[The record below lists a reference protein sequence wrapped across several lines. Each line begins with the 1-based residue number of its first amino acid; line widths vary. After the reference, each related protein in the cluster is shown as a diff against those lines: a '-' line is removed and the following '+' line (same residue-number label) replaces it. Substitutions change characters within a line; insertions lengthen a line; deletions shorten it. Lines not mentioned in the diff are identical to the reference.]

1 MKLGFQVD
9 GAAALLKAETAY
21 KKIADQTDELDPK
34 LGGLGD
40 EFKGVGESAQS
51 SAKGFEA
58 SGKGM
63 DALSDAAD
71 LLKDTLSTV
80 AGAFA
85 IHELID
91 NVNEA
96 EQAFNKLQSQTGKSA
111 AEMLQMKDSVTEIY
125 THGMGQSL
133 EEVSDSL
140 ALVNQQFKG
149 MDTESMELI
158 ANDAMVF
165 CDTFDGDINETLRGV
180 SALMT
185 NMGLTAEEA
194 FDYIVTG
201 AQNGLDKSGELTDNI
216 AEYSQ
221 LWAQAGFS
229 AEEMFTVLQNGLDS
243 GAYNLDKVNDFVKEF
258 SISLSDGRIA
268 ENIDSFSERTQDL
281 FVRWQVGTAS
291 QKEVFQSVIA
301 DLSAMTNQ
309 QEALSIASNVWSA
322 LGEDN
327 AMKVITSLNNTSAAY
342 QDVEGAMQ
350 SINEIRYND
359 FASSLE
365 SLKRSAGSLVTETL
379 EPALSWLTQGLSSGL
394 EDLRAFTAEHKAL
407 TAGMTAAT
415 VAAGVLTTGLIAV
428 SGAIRVVKASCD
440 ALSISTGGVLKIAGL
455 VVGGVAALAGI
466 ASGLSKASDE
476 VEDYDGTL
484 EECRDEIDLTGEA
497 LEKAKKRY
505 GENSAT
511 VQSLQADLD
520 KLNKQYEKGGGYLG
534 ELQEKS
540 DQAAESMHDLQ
551 ASFQEQ
557 CQDIDATETSG
568 YRAVSMLEALR
579 KKSDKT
585 NEDLNLM
592 QSYADYLNDTF
603 QCNIEVN
610 YDTGELTGF
619 DPQIITQNILSA
631 AEEKKIQAANE
642 SLSSPEFLDSYTQQY
657 EALRDIISEN
667 EDLTDEYIQYCADAK
682 KVLGETASASDIDY
696 YIGEN
701 LAGWGFLDE
710 LDSSEKILAEATNNF
725 NAADD
730 SLRELCGT
738 VDETGGTYETLSKA
752 LKDGVD
758 ATDLL
763 TDATDGSTDA
773 MDAQAEGVAEAQA
786 ILAKYGD
793 DLYELSAAYDEAYE
807 SAYESFSGQFGL
819 FDTAQADAESTV
831 SAAQAAMNSQLEFWN
846 AYNSN
851 LEVLKSTSAESL
863 GITQENYDALMTY
876 AQSGTEE
883 AAGLASSI
891 VYNLQSGNDEA
902 VVQLA
907 NTIGEVDSAQQQAA
921 ELTAEWQTGLDEA
934 MNTTIGQ
941 MQKDVAN
948 LDLSAE
954 AQGYANSTM
963 DGYISGIYSRV
974 GSARAAAQ
982 SFVDAIQSV
991 LSGAG
996 LSIGEG
1002 GISGAVA
1009 VQANASGTTDAAN
1022 VFLAGEEG
1030 PELIVGMQGSTVF
1043 PAQETEKIV
1052 RAVSEYADFSGGYT
1066 MEGTSMRNYSN
1077 MVSYAPQFSLYLSGG
1092 TTDANQKKVK
1102 QWVQGAVDDAFSK
1115 IIRAYPPVYQI

>member
-258 SISLSDGRIA
+258 SISLSDGHIA

-350 SINEIRYND
+350 SINELRYND
-359 FASSLE
+359 FESSLE

-415 VAAGVLTTGLIAV
+415 VAAGVLTVGLIAV
-428 SGAIRVVKASCD
+428 SGAIGAVSKACATLNVTS
-440 ALSISTGGVLKIAGL
+440 GGFLTIAGL
-455 VVGGVAALAGI
+455 LIGGTAGLVGI
-466 ASGLSKASDE
+466 ASGFANATDE
-476 VEDYDGTL
+476 IEDYNGTM
-484 EECRDEIDLTGEA
+484 EECQSEIELTRSA
-497 LEKAKKRY
+497 LIKAKKEY
-505 GENSAT
+505 GDNSAT

-520 KLNKQYEKGGGYLG
+520 KLNKQYEKGGGYIAQ
-534 ELQEKS
+534 LQEKLDDAS
-540 DQAAESMHDLQ
+540 ESLASFTEEHKNAAEEIDSMQ
-551 ASFQEQ
+551 VNGF
-557 CQDIDATETSG
+557 
-568 YRAVSMLEALR
+568 RAVSMLEAL
-579 KKSDKT
+579 KDKSEKT
-585 NEDLNLM
+585 NSDLDVM

-619 DPQIITQNILSA
+619 DPEVLKKQIIA
-631 AEEKKIQAANE
+631 AANDARYQDAITAI
-642 SLSSPEFLDSYTQQY
+642 SDFKFQDSYSDAYDVLENAKADLYSLKAAYENIDKYRESVSDENWDAGYEERLSQKISAQQSIV
-657 EALRDIISEN
+657 D
-667 EDLTDEYIQYCADAK
+667 Q
-682 KVLGETASASDIDY
+682 
-696 YIGEN
+696 
-701 LAGWGFLDE
+701 
-710 LDSSEKILAEATNNF
+710 AEAELKS
-725 NAADD
+725 AD
-730 SLRELCGT
+730 S
-738 VDETGGTYETLSKA
+738 A
-752 LKDGVD
+752 LKDYCNTIDDTGDLYSSMVKELQNGAD

-763 TDATDGSTDA
+763 TDATTGSTDA
-773 MDAQAEGVAEAQA
+773 MDAQAEGMAEAQA

-807 SAYESFSGQFGL
+807 AAYESFSGQFGL

-934 MNTTIGQ
+934 MDDTIGSMRQ
-941 MQKDVAN
+941 DVAALN
-948 LDLSAE
+948 LRPE
-954 AQGYANSTM
+954 AQSSANATM
-963 DGYISGIYSRV
+963 EGYISEILNNV
-974 GSARAAAQ
+974 GSARSAAQ
-982 SFVDAIQSV
+982 SVVNAVQSV
-991 LSGAG
+991 FNSASLSF
-996 LSIGEG
+996 GE
-1002 GISGAVA
+1002 SGVSGSVA

-1052 RAVSEYADFSGGYT
+1052 RAVSDYADFSGGYT

>member
-1 MKLGFQVD
+1 M
-9 GAAALLKAETAY
+9 
-21 KKIADQTDELDPK
+21 
-34 LGGLGD
+34 
-40 EFKGVGESAQS
+40 
-51 SAKGFEA
+51 
-58 SGKGM
+58 
-63 DALSDAAD
+63 
-71 LLKDTLSTV
+71 
-80 AGAFA
+80 
-85 IHELID
+85 
-91 NVNEA
+91 
-96 EQAFNKLQSQTGKSA
+96 
-111 AEMLQMKDSVTEIY
+111 
-125 THGMGQSL
+125 
-133 EEVSDSL
+133 
-140 ALVNQQFKG
+140 
-149 MDTESMELI
+149 
-158 ANDAMVF
+158 
-165 CDTFDGDINETLRGV
+165 
-180 SALMT
+180 
-185 NMGLTAEEA
+185 
-194 FDYIVTG
+194 
-201 AQNGLDKSGELTDNI
+201 
-216 AEYSQ
+216 
-221 LWAQAGFS
+221 
-229 AEEMFTVLQNGLDS
+229 
-243 GAYNLDKVNDFVKEF
+243 
-258 SISLSDGRIA
+258 
-268 ENIDSFSERTQDL
+268 
-281 FVRWQVGTAS
+281 
-291 QKEVFQSVIA
+291 
-301 DLSAMTNQ
+301 
-309 QEALSIASNVWSA
+309 
-322 LGEDN
+322 
-327 AMKVITSLNNTSAAY
+327 
-342 QDVEGAMQ
+342 
-350 SINEIRYND
+350 
-359 FASSLE
+359 
-365 SLKRSAGSLVTETL
+365 
-379 EPALSWLTQGLSSGL
+379 
-394 EDLRAFTAEHKAL
+394 
-407 TAGMTAAT
+407 
-415 VAAGVLTTGLIAV
+415 
-428 SGAIRVVKASCD
+428 
-440 ALSISTGGVLKIAGL
+440 
-455 VVGGVAALAGI
+455 
-466 ASGLSKASDE
+466 
-476 VEDYDGTL
+476 
-484 EECRDEIDLTGEA
+484 
-497 LEKAKKRY
+497 
-505 GENSAT
+505 
-511 VQSLQADLD
+511 
-520 KLNKQYEKGGGYLG
+520 
-534 ELQEKS
+534 
-540 DQAAESMHDLQ
+540 
-551 ASFQEQ
+551 
-557 CQDIDATETSG
+557 
-568 YRAVSMLEALR
+568 
-579 KKSDKT
+579 
-585 NEDLNLM
+585 
-592 QSYADYLNDTF
+592 
-603 QCNIEVN
+603 
-610 YDTGELTGF
+610 
-619 DPQIITQNILSA
+619 
-631 AEEKKIQAANE
+631 
-642 SLSSPEFLDSYTQQY
+642 
-657 EALRDIISEN
+657 
-667 EDLTDEYIQYCADAK
+667 
-682 KVLGETASASDIDY
+682 
-696 YIGEN
+696 
-701 LAGWGFLDE
+701 
-710 LDSSEKILAEATNNF
+710 
-725 NAADD
+725 
-730 SLRELCGT
+730 RELCGT

>member
-21 KKIADQTDELDPK
+21 KKIADQTDELDSK

-40 EFKGVGESAQS
+40 EFKGVGDSAQS

-96 EQAFNKLQSQTGKSA
+96 EQAFNELQSQTGKSA

-763 TDATDGSTDA
+763 TDATDDSTDA

-793 DLYELSAAYDEAYE
+793 DLYELGAAYDEAYE
-807 SAYESFSGQFGL
+807 AAYESFSGQFGL

-831 SAAQAAMNSQLEFWN
+831 EAAQAALNSQLEFWN
-846 AYNSN
+846 NYKSS
-851 LEVLKSTSAESL
+851 LEVLKSTSAEDL
-863 GITQENYDALMTY
+863 GITQESYDALMAY

-883 AAGLASSI
+883 AAGLSNNMAQL
-891 VYNLQSGNDEA
+891 VLNGHGDMVA
-902 VVQLA
+902 QLA
-907 NTIGEVDSAQQQAA
+907 NTIVEVDSAQQETA

-934 MNTTIGQ
+934 MDDTIGSMRQ
-941 MQKDVAN
+941 DVAALN
-948 LDLSAE
+948 LRPE
-954 AQGYANSTM
+954 AQSSANATM
-963 DGYISGIYSRV
+963 EGYISEILNNV
-974 GSARAAAQ
+974 GSARSAAQ
-982 SFVDAIQSV
+982 SVVNAVQSV
-991 LSGAG
+991 FNSASLSF
-996 LSIGEG
+996 GE
-1002 GISGAVA
+1002 SGVSGSVA

-1052 RAVSEYADFSGGYT
+1052 RAVSDYADFSGGYT